1 MGVQEMNQVISALST
16 NMIIALL
23 ILAIPWVKVTSIG
36 EDAITIVEDSVFRI
50 YLENYKGVN

>member
-23 ILAIPWVKVTSIG
+23 MLAIPWVKVTSIG

-50 YLENYKGVN
+50 YLENFKGVN

>member
-1 MGVQEMNQVISALST
+1 MNQVMSALST

-23 ILAIPWVKVTSIG
+23 VIAIPWVKVGSIG

-50 YLENYKGVN
+50 YLENYKGVT